1 MISNIRN
8 ISLRVGFCLAVVL
21 GVGLSAVKTDA
32 AQNVPWKEEMFE
44 GFFQEEDVKNAL
56 RSVLRQNGLQ
66 VIFRPGVD
74 GKVSGEFKMPL
85 QGAFNKLIEENGLQY
100 DYDTTTRMVTIFTSS
115 KQGKAQDFV
124 PMGHA
129 TQEGVMAAMRA
140 AELGGRV
147 SFIENA
153 NTALVEGSSD
163 QVKTLR
169 SLIESISSAGE
180 KRAQMSKSQAQDSL
194 ERQRLAVDRQN
205 ADVASQLA
213 AQKSEVQKK
222 LLSRLLDSDSR
233 VIPLRFAAVADTRK
247 VFHGKEITVPGIDV
261 TLNKLL
267 GDQKKALEGLSKEDL
282 ALIKEIAPEK
292 TMSGMT
298 ISVDA
303 RTNSVIARGTP
314 DELDRIEKLVRQLDK
329 PVPMV
334 EIEVI
339 IVKAERGLSDTLGL
353 KWAAE
358 RSANAARVAGVSGA
372 TYSGANT
379 GITSANPDAVAAG
392 LGGAAAGAAEVI
404 AAATQTIVG
413 GYVWQ
418 GTEWAL
424 QTQLSAFEKDNK
436 AQTIASPTLVT
447 LNNVP
452 ARVERTGSEHFVS
465 TTGQNMPS
473 TLQEI
478 NVGLVLDIT
487 PSVILREDSS
497 DEELV
502 RLSVTAKN
510 TTLSTSALAT
520 SVASASGQEVQTEVI
535 IPNERTFMMGGLLD
549 DTRSDNTQGVPY
561 LRRIPF
567 LGKLFGTDTSTD
579 TLVETIFFITPKIIF
594 PEEILPRDIA
604 ERRYLQSRKM
614 GLSEMRKDVQGKSD
628 VSTNNLQSQEEDE

>member
-8 ISLRVGFCLAVVL
+8 ISLRVGFCLAL
-21 GVGLSAVKTDA
+21 GLGACLSAAKIEA
-32 AQNVPWKEEMFE
+32 AQNVPWKEEVFE

-56 RSVLRQNGLQ
+56 RSVLRRNGQQ
-66 VIFRPGVD
+66 VIFRPGVE
-74 GKVSGEFKMPL
+74 GKVSGEFKMLL

-100 DYDTTTRMVTIFTSS
+100 DYDASTGMVTIFTSS
-115 KQGKAQDFV
+115 KQGKVQDFV
-124 PMGHA
+124 PLGYA
-129 TQEGVMAAMRA
+129 TLEGVLAAIRA
-140 AELGGRV
+140 AELSGKV

-169 SLIESISSAGE
+169 SLIESISSASE
-180 KRAQMSKSQAQDSL
+180 KRAQMNKSQAQDSL
-194 ERQRLAVDRQN
+194 ERQRLAVDRQK
-205 ADVASQLA
+205 ADTDAQLA
-213 AQKSEVQKK
+213 AQKAEVQKK
-222 LLSRLLDSDSR
+222 LLAGLLDRGVR
-233 VIPLRFAAVADTRK
+233 VIPLRFAAVADTK
-247 VFHGKEITVPGIDV
+247 KTFHGKELTVPGIDV

-267 GDQKKALEGLSKEDL
+267 GDQKKALEGLSKEEMAQL
-282 ALIKEIAPEK
+282 KEIAPEK
-292 TMSGMT
+292 MMGGMT
-298 ISVDA
+298 ISVDS

-314 DELDRIEKLVRQLDK
+314 EELDHIESLVRQLDK

-358 RSANAARVAGVSGA
+358 RSANAARVAGISGA

-379 GITSANPDAVAAG
+379 GITSANPDAVASG

-436 AQTIASPTLVT
+436 TQTIASPTLVT
-447 LNNVP
+447 LNNVA
-452 ARVERTGSEHFVS
+452 ARVERTASQHIL
-465 TTGQNMPS
+465 TTAGANAS
-473 TLQEI
+473 GNLVEV
-478 NVGLVLDIT
+478 NVGVTLDIT
-487 PSVILREDSS
+487 PSVIPREDSS
-497 DEELV
+497 EEELV
-502 RLSVTAKN
+502 RLSVTARN
-510 TTLSTSALAT
+510 TAIGTITAT
-520 SVASASGQEVQTEVI
+520 SVPTSGQEVQTEVI

-549 DTRSDNTQGVPY
+549 DTRTDNTQGVPY
-561 LRRIPF
+561 LRKIPY
-567 LGKLFGTDTSTD
+567 LGKLFGTDTSED

-594 PEEILPRDIA
+594 PEEVLPRDIA
-604 ERRYLQSRKM
+604 ERRYLQSRKL
-614 GLSEMRKDVQGKSD
+614 GISEMRKDVQGKSA
-628 VSTNNLQSQEEDE
+628 VSATTLQSQEEDE